1 MLNEQQKTQL
11 EQAFDNGSKTVS
23 CGGLEKIAVQ
33 LQIPLSIVEQFLL
46 EKDIIPPRYQYNIG
60 SLGADGQKKLLES
73 SVIIVGLG
81 GLGGYVAEN
90 LARSGI
96 GKIIGIDPD
105 KFEESN
111 LNRQLLA
118 DKGSLGSNKTEKAKE
133 RIAKVNPA
141 VEFKGYSSFF
151 DEVDDKIFNTSDLI
165 FDCLDN
171 APDRFL
177 LEKKCNATNIVLIHG
192 AIAGWYG
199 QIAVIWPGTN
209 MFEKI
214 YKSQNKGI
222 EKNIGNLPFSAAV
235 AASLMAAEG
244 IKVLLEKNVEKKQ
257 KVTFFDLLRQDWQP
271 VYFE

>member
-1 MLNEQQKTQL
+1 MLIEKQKTRL
-11 EQAFDNGSKTVS
+11 EQAFDKGSETVS
-23 CGGLEKIAVQ
+23 CGGLEKVAVQ
-33 LQIPLSIVEQFLL
+33 LQIPLNIVEQFLL

-60 SLGADGQKKLLES
+60 SLGANGQKKLLES

-90 LARSGI
+90 LARLGV

-118 DKGSLGSNKTEKAKE
+118 DKGSLGSKKTEKAKE
-133 RIAKVNPA
+133 RIEKVNPA
-141 VEFKGYSSFF
+141 VEFIGHSSYF
-151 DEVDDKIFNTSDLI
+151 DKVDDKIFNTSDLI
-165 FDCLDN
+165 FDRLDN
-171 APDRFL
+171 ASDRFL
-177 LEKKCNATNIVLIHG
+177 LEEKCTAANKALIHG

-199 QIAVIWPGTN
+199 QITVIWPGTN

-214 YKSQNKGI
+214 YKKQNKGV

-244 IKVLLEKNVEKKQ
+244 IKVLLEKNVEKRQ
-257 KVTFFDLLRQDWQP
+257 KVTFFDLLRQDWLP
-271 VYFE
+271 VYLE